1 MAFSLEIVTP
11 EKEVYAD
18 TVESVTLP
26 TAAGEIEV
34 LPGHVPLLSVLETGE
49 IRVVKLGEK
58 ESIAVDKGFVKVQG
72 DVVTVLTEAAIDVK
86 DVDLSAVEKAES
98 KAIRALEEARKQKD
112 VDPAEIERLE
122 SITRFSVAQKIAKNK
137 YL

>member
-11 EKEVYAD
+11 EDQVYSN
-18 TVESVTLP
+18 TIESVALP

-34 LPGHVPLLSVLETGE
+34 LPGHVPLLSVLEAGE
-49 IRVVKLGEK
+49 LRIIKLGEL
-58 ESIAVDKGFVKVQG
+58 EVIAVDKGFVKVQG
-72 DVVTVLTEAAIDVK
+72 DVVTVLTEAAIDIK
-86 DVDLSAVEKAES
+86 DVDLSEVAAAES
-98 KAIRALEEARKQKD
+98 RAKKALEEAYKRRD

-122 SITRFSVAQKIAKNK
+122 AITRFSVAQRVAKNK